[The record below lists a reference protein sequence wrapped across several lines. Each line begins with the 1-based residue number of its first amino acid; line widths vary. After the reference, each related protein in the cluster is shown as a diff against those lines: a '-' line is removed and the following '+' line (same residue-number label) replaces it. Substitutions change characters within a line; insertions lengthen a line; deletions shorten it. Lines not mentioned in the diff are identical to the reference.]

1 MGTLKHQGETFV
13 DATDKANLLADYFSS
28 VFTSEDVTH
37 LPTLSTDP
45 TPSIPPIQIYVDGIY
60 QLLSNIQ
67 QHKASGPD
75 NLPAR
80 FLKEVAYEISPAL
93 SLIFQAFLGQGAL
106 PSIWKTAKVVPIY
119 KKGNKSDP
127 CNYRPVSLT
136 CICCKILEH
145 IVYSSVSNHLTSFN
159 ILYDEQ
165 HGFRHKRSCE
175 TQLISMV
182 NDFAKC
188 LNQKGQCDVLLLDF
202 SKAFDKVPHSQ
213 LYLKLQHYGIDGSI
227 LLWIKSFLTCRSPVC
242 SARREKQLL

>member
-28 VFTSEDVTH
+28 VFTNEDVTH

-45 TPSIPPIQIYVDGIY
+45 TPSIPPIQIHVDGIY
-60 QLLSNIQ
+60 HLLSNIQ
-67 QHKASGPD
+67 QHKAPGPD
-75 NLPAR
+75 NLPVR

-93 SLIFQAFLGQGAL
+93 SLIFQASLDQGTL

-136 CICCKILEH
+136 SICCKILEH

-159 ILYDEQ
+159 ILCDEQ

-175 TQLISMV
+175 TQLISTV
-182 NDFAKC
+182 KDFAKC
-188 LNQKGQCDVLLLDF
+188 LNQRANVMYF
-202 SKAFDKVPHSQ
+202 
-213 LYLKLQHYGIDGSI
+213 YLTLVRPCLIRFHIPDPTSSSNTMGLMDLSYCG
-227 LLWIKSFLTCRSPVC
+227 LSPF
-242 SARREKQLL
+242 